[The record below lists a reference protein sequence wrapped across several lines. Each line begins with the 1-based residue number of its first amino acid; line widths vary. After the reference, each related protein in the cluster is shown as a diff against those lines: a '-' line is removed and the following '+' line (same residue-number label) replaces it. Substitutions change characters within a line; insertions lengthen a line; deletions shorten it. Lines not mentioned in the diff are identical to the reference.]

1 VVRQNKQ
8 ESETLYCVV
17 NVTGTPQP
25 LSLPVSG
32 IDLVTNKPFTGRC
45 ILAGWQTLWVQVNS
59 PWRHKMNL
67 LTLTHADF
75 IFINPEPRTPEALIR
90 YMSDSLARR
99 GVIHDKHAFID
110 SVLHRESEGPTALG
124 EELAVPH
131 GKSELSPRRPSACTF
146 EEPITWPGWRGDEKV
161 RMVFLLAIPS
171 REAEAPICSF

>member
-1 VVRQNKQ
+1 
-8 ESETLYCVV
+8 
-17 NVTGTPQP
+17 
-25 LSLPVSG
+25 
-32 IDLVTNKPFTGRC
+32 
-45 ILAGWQTLWVQVNS
+45 
-59 PWRHKMNL
+59 MNL

-131 GKSELSPRRPSACTF
+131 GKSELSPRRPSVLHF
-146 EEPITWPGWRGDEKV
+146 LKSPSHGPGWRATKRSEWYSCWP
-161 RMVFLLAIPS
+161 FLPVKRKHPYAAATTLTTSSLMTKRAVTFS
-171 REAEAPICSF
+171 RQHPRRGCPR